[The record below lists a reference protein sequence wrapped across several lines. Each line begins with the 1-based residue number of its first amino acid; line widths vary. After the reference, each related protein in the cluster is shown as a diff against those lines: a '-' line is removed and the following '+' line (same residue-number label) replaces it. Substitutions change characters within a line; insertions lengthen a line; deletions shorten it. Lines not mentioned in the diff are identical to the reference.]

1 MSNARLWQRRVLA
14 ELVVERL
21 RRLGHRGERVNLLL
35 GRTRLLHLGLELLA
49 RLARRTERLVAS
61 LDGSDRAADGVLVLL
76 ATGEEGSAGGRR
88 RCGVAASN

>member
-1 MSNARLWQRRVLA
+1 MSHARLWQRRVLA

-49 RLARRTERLVAS
+49 RLA
-61 LDGSDRAADGVLVLL
+61 
-76 ATGEEGSAGGRR
+76 
-88 RCGVAASN
+88 